1 MESDLPQGSETILLV
16 DDEEQVRT
24 TTARVLERFG
34 YDVIQAGSAERALQ
48 LAEASRFQLLLMD
61 VVLPQMSGLSLA
73 HKIAAL
79 RPGIRILYFSAYTS
93 DEILEDQFEKRPGV
107 GFIRKPFTAGAMA
120 RAVRDL
126 LDEPL
131 SKPLPPE
138 RTPAGTE
145 SILVVDDDSQTRR
158 FMAKSLERLGY
169 HILEAQDPDRAVP
182 IALKS
187 NVDLVVA
194 DVVLPGMSGP
204 AMARVVAAAKPELRY
219 LFVSGKGPAETALQR
234 SPDDPQATFLM
245 KPFSPNDL
253 GEAVREALD
262 APADGSPLAG

>member
-1 MESDLPQGSETILLV
+1 V

-34 YDVIQAGSAERALQ
+34 YNVIQAGSAEQALA
-48 LAEASRFQLLLMD
+48 LADTTSFHLLLMD

-79 RPGIRILYFSAYTS
+79 RPEIRILYFSAYTS

-126 LDEPL
+126 LDESV
-131 SKPLPPE
+131 SKPSRPE
-138 RTPAGTE
+138 PTSGGTE
-145 SILVVDDDSQTRR
+145 SILVVDDDPQTRR

-187 NVDLVVA
+187 NLDLVVA

-219 LFVSGKGPAETALQR
+219 LFVSGKGPAETALER
-234 SPDDPQATFLM
+234 SVGDPQAAFLM

-253 GEAVREALD
+253 GEAVRKALD
-262 APADGSPLAG
+262 VPPEKSRLVD